1 MGAQLS
7 AHGRLV
13 TDVQIRTTR
22 QETKMAFTRMAV
34 TLPCHRAD
42 AGQETFWL
50 GVVAFGSVADSLAGH
65 KKADML
71 SVSGSMQ
78 MTHWTD
84 RDGTQHTGYQIVAD
98 AVISARTVRPDGGTR
113 TAGNKNSVPAIPT
126 GGETGQHMAGPAD
139 YWEIYRQGADGD
151 AFDQRPPFDETE

>member
-1 MGAQLS
+1 MSAQLS

-13 TDVQIRTTR
+13 TDVQVRTTR

-34 TLPCHRAD
+34 SLPRHSVD

-50 GVVAFGSVADSLAGH
+50 SVVAFGSIAESLSGH
-65 KKADML
+65 KKADMQ

-78 MTHWTD
+78 MTHWKD

-98 AVISARTVRPDGGTR
+98 AVISVRPGGGTR
-113 TAGNKNSVPAIPT
+113 TARHKNNEPVIPEGAKQVSMWRVRRTT
-126 GGETGQHMAGPAD
+126 GKFTGRWQTGMPLTSAPLLM
-139 YWEIYRQGADGD
+139 IQSN
-151 AFDQRPPFDETE
+151 